1 MSKEFNTAAKPVNIQ
16 IHRIYSKNQRVVIQG
31 LPEDWIPAWNPKIDF
46 RANPRLNEV
55 GNERT
60 EVILALQINAQQENK
75 PVFEIYFEQA
85 GLFTITTEDPHQKEQ
100 VLYGT
105 CSNFLF
111 PYAGVMINQILSQSS
126 LQPVYLAPLD
136 FIQLYRQHQH
146 QQQQQ
151 AQAQQEK
158 AQSGAVVQ

>member
-1 MSKEFNTAAKPVNIQ
+1 MSKGLNTNTQPVNIQ
-16 IHRIYSKNQRVVIQG
+16 IHKIYSKNQRVVIQG
-31 LPEDWIPAWNPKIDF
+31 LPEEWTTAWNPKIDL

-55 GNERT
+55 GSERT
-60 EVILALQINAQQENK
+60 EVILALQINAQQEDK

-85 GLFTITTEDPHQKEQ
+85 GLFTITTEDSQQREM

-111 PYAGVMINQILSQSS
+111 PYAGVMINQILTQSS

-136 FIQLYRQHQH
+136 FIQLYRQHH
-146 QQQQQ
+146 QQQQTK
-151 AQAQQEK
+151 AQQERPDEV
-158 AQSGAVVQ
+158 AVQ

>member
-1 MSKEFNTAAKPVNIQ
+1 MTSKQTNTPSAAVNIQ
-16 IHRIYSKNQRVVIQG
+16 IHKIYSKNQRVVIQG
-31 LPEDWIPAWNPKIDF
+31 LPEEWTAAWNPKIDL
-46 RANPRLNEV
+46 RANPRIQEFED
-55 GNERT
+55 GRT
-60 EVILALQINAQQENK
+60 EVVLALQINAQQQDK

-85 GLFTITTEDPHQKEQ
+85 GIFTITTQDSQQKET

-111 PYAGVMINQILSQSS
+111 PYAGVMINQILTQSS

-136 FIQLYRQHQH
+136 FIQLYKQH

-158 AQSGAVVQ
+158 VQSEVVIQ

>member
-1 MSKEFNTAAKPVNIQ
+1 MSTELNSISPQSVNIQ

-31 LPEDWIPAWNPKIDF
+31 LPEEWTADWNPKIDL
-46 RANPRLNEV
+46 RANPRVQNV
-55 GNERT
+55 DNERT
-60 EVILALQINAQQENK
+60 EVVLALQINAQQQDK

-85 GLFTITTEDPHQKEQ
+85 GLFTISTENPQQRET

-111 PYAGVMINQILSQSS
+111 PYTGVMINQILTQSR

-136 FIQLYRQHQH
+136 FIQLYRQHQ
-146 QQQQQ
+146 QQQQH
-151 AQAQQEK
+151 QAQQEK
-158 AQSGAVVQ
+158 AQSGAAVQ

>member
-1 MSKEFNTAAKPVNIQ
+1 MSKENTSAKSVNVQ

-31 LPEDWIPAWNPKIDF
+31 LPEDWTTHWSPQIDL
-46 RANPRLNEV
+46 RANPRIQEV
-55 GNERT
+55 GKDRT
-60 EVILALQINAQQENK
+60 EVVLALQINAQQEDK

-85 GLFTITTEDPHQKEQ
+85 GLFTITTEDSQQREA

-111 PYAGVMINQILSQSS
+111 PYAGVMTNQILTQSG

-136 FIQLYRQHQH
+136 FIQLYRQHQ
-146 QQQQQ
+146 QQ
-151 AQAQQEK
+151 QAQQEK
-158 AQSGAVVQ
+158 VQSGTAVQ